1 MWVSGWD
8 WWDQSDGRCKWVAD
22 LGRRSCCL
30 GKVKKA
36 SVNFKGRNGGI
47 KMGTEATRPTGDSE
61 QQQRAEQK
69 QERGA

>member
-22 LGRRSCCL
+22 LGRRSFR
-30 GKVKKA
+30 KVKKA
-36 SVNFKGRNGGI
+36 SFTLKRRNGGI
-47 KMGTEATRPTGDSE
+47 KMGIEATRPTGDSE